1 MDDVL
6 REFLT
11 ESNENLVRLE
21 QDIVEL
27 ERAPGDS
34 ALLNSIFRSIHTIKG
49 TCGFLGLERLERV
62 AHAGESVLVLVRDGK
77 LEASRPLMTTVL
89 AAVDVI
95 KDILAAIEQTG
106 NEPAGDDTALIASLD
121 AWVSGESVARPANPS
136 PAALAA
142 PIVSTSTPPVAATVP
157 SAPVPANL
165 PPTAAVARVASAPS
179 APLESRAASTDSG
192 DATLRVNVH
201 LLDRLMNLVG
211 ELVLSRNQ
219 LIQLSA
225 ANEDSPYVA
234 PVQRL
239 NRVATDLQEAVMK
252 TRMQPIGNAWG
263 KLPRMVR
270 DLAQETGK
278 KIELELSGS
287 ETELDRQILQ
297 AIQDPLTHMVRNSA
311 DHGVETPATRRAGGK
326 PDVGRIRLN
335 SYHEGGH
342 VIIEVSDDGAGLDAA
357 KIRAKA
363 VERGMLT
370 REAAAAL
377 SEAQALRLI
386 FEPGFST
393 AEKVTNVSG
402 RGVGMDVVRNN
413 IERIG
418 GIVELSSRLGVG
430 TTVRVRIPLTLAII
444 SGLIVGVSGEW
455 FAMPQIGVVELVRVT
470 EDGGPRSIE
479 NVHGAQFLRLRDSLL
494 PLVHLDA
501 LLDLPRREH
510 VQDYIIVVC
519 QVGDTR
525 FGVVVYEVLDT
536 QEIVVK
542 PVGRMVKHLDTYAGC
557 TILGDG
563 RVIMI
568 LDAAGLAA
576 KARVSTSS
584 ESAAARANAVIAS
597 ATVNDGDRQA
607 LLLLDAGLPALQG
620 VPLSLVARLEE
631 IPASRFERAD
641 GRWLVQYRDSL
652 LTIVPARDG
661 LDVTAKDPRPVVVF
675 SDGHHA
681 MGLAVEEIRDIVED
695 NIVVEARGG
704 RSGVLGVAVVN
715 GRATELLDT
724 GFFLRQAHPDWV
736 GQADDAAT
744 DDTEKG
750 AA

>member
-11 ESNENLVRLE
+11 DSNENLVRLE

-27 ERAPGDS
+27 ERAPGDA
-34 ALLNSIFRSIHTIKG
+34 ALLNSIFRTIHTIKG

-62 AHAGESVLVLVRDGK
+62 AHSGESVLVLVRDGK
-77 LEASRPLMTTVL
+77 LDASPELMKSVL
-89 AAVDVI
+89 ACVDVI
-95 KDILAAIEQTG
+95 KEILATIEQTG
-106 NEPAGDDTALIASLD
+106 NEPAGDDTLLIASLE
-121 AWVSGESVARPANPS
+121 AWGNGEPVAPVSATAAADQEPVTNPLRTQ
-136 PAALAA
+136 AL
-142 PIVSTSTPPVAATVP
+142 STPPITNDARIQTSEAT
-157 SAPVPANL
+157 
-165 PPTAAVARVASAPS
+165 
-179 APLESRAASTDSG
+179 

-211 ELVLSRNQ
+211 ELVLSSNQ
-219 LIQLSA
+219 IIQLSS

-278 KIELELSGS
+278 RIELELSGA

-311 DHGVETPATRRAGGK
+311 DHGVESPAARRAAGK
-326 PDVGRIRLN
+326 PETGRVRVN
-335 SYHEGGH
+335 AYHEGGY
-342 VIIEVSDDGAGLDAA
+342 VLIDVSDDGAGLDAA

-377 SEAQALRLI
+377 TEVQSLRLI

-418 GIVELSSRLGVG
+418 GVVELSSRVGVG

-444 SGLIVGVSGEW
+444 SGLIVGASGEW
-455 FAMPQIGVVELVRVT
+455 FAIPQSGIVELVRVS
-470 EDGGPRSIE
+470 DGRSIE
-479 NVHGAQFLRLRDSLL
+479 NVHGAEFLRLRDSVL
-494 PLVHLDA
+494 PLAHLDT
-501 LLDLPRREH
+501 LLDLPPRERS
-510 VQDYIIVVC
+510 QDYNIVVC
-519 QVGDTR
+519 RVGDMR
-525 FGVVVYEVLDT
+525 FGLVVGEVLDT

-542 PVGRMVKHLDTYAGC
+542 PVGRMVKHLEMYAGC

-563 RVIMI
+563 RMIMI

-576 KARVSTSS
+576 KARISS
-584 ESAAARANAVIAS
+584 GTEAAAAPGAVVAIANAREA
-597 ATVNDGDRQA
+597 DRQT
-607 LLLLDAGLPALQG
+607 LLLLDSGLPALKG

-631 IPASRFERAD
+631 IPA
-641 GRWLVQYRDSL
+641 RWTSSP
-652 LTIVPARDG
+652 T
-661 LDVTAKDPRPVVVF
+661 RP
-675 SDGHHA
+675 
-681 MGLAVEEIRDIVED
+681 
-695 NIVVEARGG
+695 
-704 RSGVLGVAVVN
+704 
-715 GRATELLDT
+715 
-724 GFFLRQAHPDWV
+724 
-736 GQADDAAT
+736 
-744 DDTEKG
+744 
-750 AA
+750 

>member
-1 MDDVL
+1 
-6 REFLT
+6 
-11 ESNENLVRLE
+11 
-21 QDIVEL
+21 
-27 ERAPGDS
+27 
-34 ALLNSIFRSIHTIKG
+34 
-49 TCGFLGLERLERV
+49 
-62 AHAGESVLVLVRDGK
+62 VLVRDGK
-77 LEASRPLMTTVL
+77 LDASPELMTSVL
-89 AAVDVI
+89 ACVDVI
-95 KDILAAIEQTG
+95 KEILATIAQTG

-121 AWVSGESVARPANPS
+121 AWVNGEAT
-136 PAALAA
+136 A
-142 PIVSTSTPPVAATVP
+142 PV
-157 SAPVPANL
+157 SAPVVAPEPVPDPLPTQALSTPTPPAA
-165 PPTAAVARVASAPS
+165 PPAANDG
-179 APLESRAASTDSG
+179 RAQSTEAT

-219 LIQLSA
+219 LIQLSS

-278 KIELELSGS
+278 RIELELSGA

-311 DHGVETPATRRAGGK
+311 DHGVESPAARRAAGK
-326 PDVGRIRLN
+326 PETGRIRLN
-335 SYHEGGH
+335 AYHEGGH
-342 VIIEVSDDGAGLDAA
+342 VLIEVSDDGAGLDAA

-370 REAAAAL
+370 REAAASL
-377 SEAQALRLI
+377 SEAQSLRLI

-402 RGVGMDVVRNN
+402 RGVGMDVVRSN

-418 GIVELSSRLGVG
+418 GVVELSSRVGVG

-455 FAMPQIGVVELVRVT
+455 FAIPQIGIVELVRVS
-470 EDGGPRSIE
+470 EGRSIE
-479 NVHGAQFLRLRDSLL
+479 NVHGAEFLRLRDSLL
-494 PLVHLDA
+494 PLAHLDT
-501 LLDLPRREH
+501 LLGLPPRERP
-510 VQDYIIVVC
+510 QDYIIVVC

-525 FGVVVYEVLDT
+525 FGLVVGEVLDT

-542 PVGRMVKHLDTYAGC
+542 PVGRMVKHLEMYAGC

-576 KARVSTSS
+576 KARISS
-584 ESAAARANAVIAS
+584 GSEAAAAAPGAVIAS
-597 ATVNDGDRQA
+597 ASAREGDRQT

-675 SDGHHA
+675 SDGEHA

-695 NIVVEARGG
+695 NVLIEARGG

-724 GFFLRQAHPDWV
+724 GYFLRQAHPDWV
-736 GQADDAAT
+736 AA
-744 DDTEKG
+744 EAENREQV

>member
-1 MDDVL
+1 MDEVL

-21 QDIVEL
+21 QDIVDL
-27 ERAPGDS
+27 ERSPGNS
-34 ALLNSIFRSIHTIKG
+34 ATLNSIFRTVHTIKG

-62 AHAGESVLVLVRDGK
+62 AHSAESVLVLVRDGK
-77 LEASRPLMTTVL
+77 LDASPELMSVVL
-89 AAVDVI
+89 AAVDVF
-95 KDILAAIEQTG
+95 KDILTGIERAG
-106 NEPAGDDTALIASLD
+106 EEPIGDDSALIARLD
-121 AWVSGESVARPANPS
+121 AWVEGNG
-136 PAALAA
+136 AA
-142 PIVSTSTPPVAATVP
+142 PQPNAA
-157 SAPVPANL
+157 PA
-165 PPTAAVARVASAPS
+165 AAVAPATSARATTAPVAPAP
-179 APLESRAASTDSG
+179 ESRPAANEAV

-225 ANEDSPYVA
+225 GDENSPYLA

-270 DLAQETGK
+270 DLAHETGK
-278 KIELELSGS
+278 TIELELSGA

-311 DHGVETPATRRAGGK
+311 DHGIESPAVRRAAGK
-326 PDVGRIRLN
+326 PETGRVRLN
-335 SYHEGGH
+335 AYHEGGH
-342 VIIEVSDDGAGLDAA
+342 VIIEVTDDGAGLDTV

-377 SEAQALRLI
+377 NEAQALRLI

-393 AEKVTNVSG
+393 AERVTNVSG

-418 GIVELSSRLGVG
+418 GVVDVSSRVGIG

-444 SGLIVGVSGEW
+444 SGLIVGCSTEW
-455 FAMPQIGVVELVRVT
+455 FAIPQIGIVELVRVT
-470 EDGGPRSIE
+470 DDTSRAIE
-479 NVHGAQFLRLRDSLL
+479 RVHGAQFLRLRDSLL

-501 LLDLPRREH
+501 LLDLPTKEERH
-510 VQDYIIVVC
+510 DYVIVVC

-525 FGVVVYEVLDT
+525 FGLVVGEVLDT

-542 PVGRMVKHLDTYAGC
+542 PVGRMVKHLETYAGC

-576 KARVSTSS
+576 KACI
-584 ESAAARANAVIAS
+584 SAADGDAATRAN
-597 ATVNDGDRQA
+597 TVVAMNAAGEADRQT

-652 LTIVPARDG
+652 LTIIPARDG
-661 LDVTAKDPRPVVVF
+661 LEVTAKDPRPVVVF

-695 NIVVEARGG
+695 NVVIEARGG
-704 RSGVLGVAVVN
+704 RLGVLGVAVVA

-724 GFFLRQAHPDWV
+724 SYFLRQAHPDWCTD
-736 GQADDAAT
+736 ADATTQEAA
-744 DDTEKG
+744 
-750 AA
+750 

>member
-1 MDDVL
+1 M
-6 REFLT
+6 T

-27 ERAPGDS
+27 ERAPGDA
-34 ALLNSIFRSIHTIKG
+34 ALLNSIFRTIHTIKG

-62 AHAGESVLVLVRDGK
+62 AHSGESVLVLVRDGK
-77 LEASRPLMTTVL
+77 LDASPELMTSVL
-89 AAVDVI
+89 ACVDVI
-95 KDILAAIEQTG
+95 KEILATIEQTG
-106 NEPAGDDTALIASLD
+106 NEPAGDDTSLIASLD
-121 AWVSGESVARPANPS
+121 AWVTGEPRAPVSTPVVAAAPEPVSNPSPTQALSTPTPPAAPS
-136 PAALAA
+136 PAASDARA
-142 PIVSTSTPPVAATVP
+142 QSTEAT
-157 SAPVPANL
+157 
-165 PPTAAVARVASAPS
+165 
-179 APLESRAASTDSG
+179 

-219 LIQLSA
+219 LIQLSS

-278 KIELELSGS
+278 RIELELSGA

-311 DHGVETPATRRAGGK
+311 DHGVESPAARRAAGK
-326 PDVGRIRLN
+326 SETGRIRLN
-335 SYHEGGH
+335 AYHEGGH
-342 VIIEVSDDGAGLDAA
+342 VLIEVSDDGAGLDAA

-377 SEAQALRLI
+377 TEAQSLRLI

-402 RGVGMDVVRNN
+402 RGVGMDVVRSN

-418 GIVELSSRLGVG
+418 GVVELSSRIGVG

-455 FAMPQIGVVELVRVT
+455 FAIPQIGIVELVRVS
-470 EDGGPRSIE
+470 EGRSIE
-479 NVHGAQFLRLRDSLL
+479 NVHGAEFLRLRDSLL
-494 PLVHLDA
+494 PLAHLET
-501 LLDLPRREH
+501 LLGLPRRERP
-510 VQDYIIVVC
+510 QDYIIVVC

-525 FGVVVYEVLDT
+525 FGLVVGEVLDT

-542 PVGRMVKHLDTYAGC
+542 PVGRMVKHLEMYAGC

-576 KARVSTSS
+576 KARISS
-584 ESAAARANAVIAS
+584 GSEAAANAPGAVIAS
-597 ATVNDGDRQA
+597 ASTREGDRQT

-675 SDGHHA
+675 SDGEHA

-695 NIVVEARGG
+695 NVLIEARGG

-715 GRATELLDT
+715 GKATELLDT
-724 GFFLRQAHPDWV
+724 GYFLRQAHPDWV
-736 GQADDAAT
+736 AVDAE
-744 DDTEKG
+744 DKEKV

>member
-27 ERAPGDS
+27 ERAPGDA
-34 ALLNSIFRSIHTIKG
+34 ALLNSIFRTIHTIKG

-62 AHAGESVLVLVRDGK
+62 AHSGESVLVLVRDGK
-77 LEASRPLMTTVL
+77 LDASPELMTSVL
-89 AAVDVI
+89 ACVDVI
-95 KDILAAIEQTG
+95 KEILAAIERTG
-106 NEPAGDDTALIASLD
+106 NEPAGDDTSLIASLD
-121 AWVSGESVARPANPS
+121 AWVNGE
-136 PAALAA
+136 PAAPVRA
-142 PIVSTSTPPVAATVP
+142 PTAPEPVGHSSPTATSTPTPPATQ
-157 SAPVPANL
+157 
-165 PPTAAVARVASAPS
+165 VASDG
-179 APLESRAASTDSG
+179 RAQAIEAT

-219 LIQLSA
+219 LIQLSS

-278 KIELELSGS
+278 RIELELSGA

-311 DHGVETPATRRAGGK
+311 DHGIESPATRRAAGK
-326 PDVGRIRLN
+326 PETGRVRLN
-335 SYHEGGH
+335 AYHEGGH
-342 VIIEVSDDGAGLDAA
+342 VLIEVSDDGAGLDAA

-377 SEAQALRLI
+377 TEAQSLRLI

-402 RGVGMDVVRNN
+402 RGVGMDVVRSN
-413 IERIG
+413 IQRIG
-418 GIVELSSRLGVG
+418 GVVELSSRVGVG

-455 FAMPQIGVVELVRVT
+455 FAIPQIGIVELVRVS
-470 EDGGPRSIE
+470 EGRSIE
-479 NVHGAQFLRLRDSLL
+479 NVHGAEFLRLRDSLL
-494 PLVHLDA
+494 PLAHLDT
-501 LLDLPRREH
+501 LLGLPRRERP
-510 VQDYIIVVC
+510 QDYIIVVC
-519 QVGDTR
+519 QVGDSR
-525 FGVVVYEVLDT
+525 FGLVVGEVLDT

-542 PVGRMVKHLDTYAGC
+542 PVGRMVKHLEMYAGC

-576 KARVSTSS
+576 KARISS
-584 ESAAARANAVIAS
+584 GSEAAATPGAAMAS
-597 ATVNDGDRQA
+597 ASTREGDRQT
-607 LLLLDAGLPALQG
+607 LLLLDSGLPALQG

-631 IPASRFERAD
+631 IPAARFERAD

-675 SDGHHA
+675 SDGEHA
-681 MGLAVEEIRDIVED
+681 MGLAVEEIRDIVDD
-695 NIVVEARGG
+695 NVLIEARGG

-724 GFFLRQAHPDWV
+724 GYFLRQAHPDWV
-736 GQADDAAT
+736 DAEAE
-744 DDTEKG
+744 DKQQV

>member
-27 ERAPGDS
+27 ERAPGDA
-34 ALLNSIFRSIHTIKG
+34 ALLNSIFRTIHTIKG

-62 AHAGESVLVLVRDGK
+62 AHSGESVLVLVRDGK
-77 LEASRPLMTTVL
+77 LDASPELMTSVL
-89 AAVDVI
+89 ACVDVI
-95 KDILAAIEQTG
+95 KEILATIEKTG

-121 AWVSGESVARPANPS
+121 AWVSGEPVTSRSPVPVPS
-136 PAALAA
+136 TRTPSATPIAPAA
-142 PIVSTSTPPVAATVP
+142 PPSTNDARAQNTEAT
-157 SAPVPANL
+157 
-165 PPTAAVARVASAPS
+165 
-179 APLESRAASTDSG
+179 

-219 LIQLSA
+219 LIQLSS

-278 KIELELSGS
+278 RIELELSGA

-311 DHGVETPATRRAGGK
+311 DHGVESPAVRRAAGK
-326 PDVGRIRLN
+326 PETGRVRLN
-335 SYHEGGH
+335 AYHEGGH
-342 VIIEVSDDGAGLDAA
+342 VLIEVTDDGAGLDAA

-377 SEAQALRLI
+377 TEAQSLRLI

-402 RGVGMDVVRNN
+402 RGVGMDVVRSN

-418 GIVELSSRLGVG
+418 GVVELSSRVGVG

-455 FAMPQIGVVELVRVT
+455 FAIPQIGIVELVRVS
-470 EDGGPRSIE
+470 EGRSIE
-479 NVHGAQFLRLRDSLL
+479 NVHGAEFLRLRDSLL
-494 PLVHLDA
+494 PLAHLDA
-501 LLDLPRREH
+501 LLGLPRKERS
-510 VQDYIIVVC
+510 QDYIIVVC

-525 FGVVVYEVLDT
+525 FGLVVGEVLDT

-542 PVGRMVKHLDTYAGC
+542 PVGRMVKHLEMYAGC

-576 KARVSTSS
+576 KARISS
-584 ESAAARANAVIAS
+584 GSEAAAAAPGAAIAS
-597 ATVNDGDRQA
+597 ASTREGDRQT
-607 LLLLDAGLPALQG
+607 LLLLDSGLPALQG

-675 SDGHHA
+675 SDGEHA

-695 NIVVEARGG
+695 NVLIEARGG

-715 GRATELLDT
+715 GRATEVLDT
-724 GFFLRQAHPDWV
+724 GYFIRQAHPDWV
-736 GQADDAAT
+736 AVEPEAKEQVAA
-744 DDTEKG
+744 
-750 AA
+750 

>member
-1 MDDVL
+1 MDEVL

-27 ERAPGDS
+27 ERSPGNS
-34 ALLNSIFRSIHTIKG
+34 ATLNSIFRTVHTIKG

-62 AHAGESVLVLVRDGK
+62 AHSGESVLVLVRDGK
-77 LEASRPLMTTVL
+77 LDASPELMSVVL
-89 AAVDVI
+89 AAVDVF
-95 KDILAAIEQTG
+95 KDILTGIERTG
-106 NEPAGDDTALIASLD
+106 EEPVGDDSALIERLD
-121 AWVSGESVARPANPS
+121 AWAEGNGEAPQPN
-136 PAALAA
+136 AA
-142 PIVSTSTPPVAATVP
+142 PS
-157 SAPVPANL
+157 
-165 PPTAAVARVASAPS
+165 VASAPVAS
-179 APLESRAASTDSG
+179 APVAPAPESRPAANEPV

-225 ANEDSPYVA
+225 ADENSPYLA

-270 DLAQETGK
+270 DLAHETGK
-278 KIELELSGS
+278 SIELELSGA

-311 DHGVETPATRRAGGK
+311 DHGVESPAVRRAAGK
-326 PDVGRIRLN
+326 PETGRVRLN
-335 SYHEGGH
+335 AYHEGGH
-342 VIIEVSDDGAGLDAA
+342 VIIEVTDDGAGLDTV

-370 REAAAAL
+370 REAATAL
-377 SEAQALRLI
+377 NEAQALRLI

-393 AEKVTNVSG
+393 ADRVTNVSG

-418 GIVELSSRLGVG
+418 GVVDVSSRVGVG

-444 SGLIVGVSGEW
+444 SGLIVGCSTEW
-455 FAMPQIGVVELVRVT
+455 FAIPQIGIVELVRVT
-470 EDGGPRSIE
+470 DDTSRAIE
-479 NVHGAQFLRLRDSLL
+479 RVHGAQFLRLRDSLL

-501 LLDLPRREH
+501 LLDLPNRQERH
-510 VQDYIIVVC
+510 DYVIVVC

-525 FGVVVYEVLDT
+525 FGLVVSEVLDT

-542 PVGRMVKHLDTYAGC
+542 PVGRMVKHLETYAGC

-576 KARVSTSS
+576 KACISGADGD
-584 ESAAARANAVIAS
+584 AATRANTVVAVNAVGE
-597 ATVNDGDRQA
+597 ADRQT

-652 LTIVPARDG
+652 LTIIPARDG

-675 SDGHHA
+675 SDGRRA

-695 NIVVEARGG
+695 NVVIEARGG
-704 RSGVLGVAVVN
+704 RLGVLGVAVVA

-724 GFFLRQAHPDWV
+724 SYFLRQAHPDW
-736 GQADDAAT
+736 GTDDADAT
-744 DDTEKG
+744 TQE